1 MDFKNMSMEELK
13 VVQKEIEE
21 EINRR
26 EKERRAVL
34 LENLVKAYNELIKE
48 FPYTCRLDVDY
59 EDGGLDLI
67 ELIPYPLSVD
77 NFS

>member
-1 MDFKNMSMEELK
+1 MDFKNMSTEELLII
-13 VVQKEIEE
+13 QEEIEKE
-21 EINRR
+21 KNRR
-26 EKERRAVL
+26 TEERHAIL

-48 FPYTCRLDVDY
+48 FPYTVLDAEY
-59 EDGGLDLI
+59 EDETFDVI

>member
-1 MDFKNMSMEELK
+1 MDFKNMSMEDLRNAYE
-13 VVQKEIEE
+13 EIEKE
-21 EINRR
+21 MARR

-48 FPYTCRLDVDY
+48 FPYTCLDAKY
-59 EDGGLDLI
+59 EDETFDVI
-67 ELIPYPLSVD
+67 ETIPYPLSVD

>member
-1 MDFKNMSMEELK
+1 MDFKNMSMEDLK
-13 VVQKEIEE
+13 IAYKEIEE
-21 EINRR
+21 EMNRR

-34 LENLVKAYNELIKE
+34 LENVVKAYNELIKE
-48 FPYTCRLDVDY
+48 FPYTCLDAEY
-59 EDGGLDLI
+59 EDETFDVI

>member
-1 MDFKNMSMEELK
+1 MDFKNMSMEELQNIQEK
-13 VVQKEIEE
+13 IKEEM
-21 EINRR
+21 NRR

-48 FPYTCRLDVDY
+48 FPYTCLDAEY
-59 EDGGLDLI
+59 EDETFDVI